1 METVLHLKTSELDS
15 NFFKRLMLLLGNDR
29 DAEITISYKS
39 AHPRVLQKE
48 TRKEYSENLN
58 QAIENI
64 ERKRNVVTLSGNEF
78 RLLTK
83 TLLKK

>member
-1 METVLHLKTSELDS
+1 METVLRLKSSELDS
-15 NFFKRLMLLLGNDR
+15 NFFKRLMLLLGNEA
-29 DAEITISYKS
+29 DAEITISYKNP
-39 AHPRVLQKE
+39 HPRVLQKE

-64 ERKRNVVTLSGNEF
+64 ERNRNIVALSGDEF

-83 TLLKK
+83 KVLKK